1 MPASP
6 TSANSEDV
14 SQLQQELAELRAK
27 LDSVDEAASASDVA
41 EMRRRLDKISMP
53 GVSVVGEGGHK
64 AQAMLP
70 AHEQGSNSTTGEM
83 QQLKRELAE
92 LQAQVQILTMTEA
105 GRQEEAGAGEGA
117 VSGART
123 QQDEEDLNALLR

>member
-1 MPASP
+1 M
-6 TSANSEDV
+6 

-41 EMRRRLDKISMP
+41 EMRRRLDKISKP
-53 GVSVVGEGGHK
+53 NTSVVGEGGQ

-70 AHEQGSNSTTGEM
+70 AHEQGSNSTTGDM
-83 QQLKRELAE
+83 QQMQRELAE
-92 LQAQVQILTMTEA
+92 LQAQVQILTINEA
-105 GRQEEAGAGEGA
+105 GRQEQASAGEGA